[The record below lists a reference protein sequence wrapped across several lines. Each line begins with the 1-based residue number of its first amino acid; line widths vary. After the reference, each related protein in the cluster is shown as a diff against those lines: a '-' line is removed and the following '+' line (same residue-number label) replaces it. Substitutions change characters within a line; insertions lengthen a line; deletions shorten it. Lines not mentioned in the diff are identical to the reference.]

1 MSEDRMRL
9 GDTLVEAG
17 VITAQDLQNA
27 LAIQKERQLRL
38 GTILLQEGFVT
49 ESQLI
54 QALSLK
60 LSIPWVSLWRIDIPD
75 ELLELVPVN
84 VAEEF
89 FLMPIYIRTT
99 GSGERALY
107 VAMNDPTD
115 DDALRFVAANA
126 GIPVRPMIAGP
137 SDIASAIRFYY
148 YDEDVDE
155 RFSSSPPPPSGAQ
168 PPPPPSAKSAPAP
181 PPPPK
186 KAQGK
191 PSKPPPPPPKAA
203 RKEEAPPEEEIE
215 DLSDEDLELEPE
227 EETPEQVTDAAEP
240 DEEEAE
246 PAEEEAEPAE
256 EETEP
261 AEEETEP
268 AEEEAEPAEEEAEP
282 AGEEAEKLG
291 EEPDS
296 GYGALAEE
304 AAEAEDKKVF
314 ADKTSA
320 QREAERRLFGVGQSK
335 PKRSFSLTLLDG
347 TTLAFGPS
355 RKKAGASLTPGKIG
369 REDLLAAL
377 KAAAEGTPIDD
388 FLPTDRW
395 EAFVGAMLNILFRK
409 HLVMFDELMDELK
422 KFSKDD

>member
-1 MSEDRMRL
+1 MIENRMRL

-17 VITAQDLQNA
+17 VISQKDLEHA

-126 GIPVRPMIAGP
+126 GIPVKPMIAGP

-148 YDEDVDE
+148 YGEDDDE
-155 RFSSSPPPPSGAQ
+155 RFSSVPPPPSSSAH
-168 PPPPPSAKSAPAP
+168 PPPPPSKGAAP

-186 KAQGK
+186 KAAGK
-191 PSKPPPPPPKAA
+191 PSKPPPPPPQAA
-203 RKEEAPPEEEIE
+203 RKEPPVPEEEIE
-215 DLSDEDLELEPE
+215 ALSDDDLELEPD
-227 EETPEQVTDAAEP
+227 EETTEAV
-240 DEEEAE
+240 EEAE
-246 PAEEEAEPAE
+246 GAKEAPE
-256 EETEP
+256 EETE
-261 AEEETEP
+261 EEAKDEGEAETESEPDTAEDTAPPTDTAAP
-268 AEEEAEPAEEEAEP
+268 ADD
-282 AGEEAEKLG
+282 GEAEK
-291 EEPDS
+291 EED
-296 GYGALAEE
+296 
-304 AAEAEDKKVF
+304 AEDKVF
-314 ADKTSA
+314 SDKTAA

-355 RKKAGASLTPGKIG
+355 SKKPAGASLTPGKVG
-369 REDLLAAL
+369 KEDLLAAL
-377 KAAAEGTPIDD
+377 KAAANGTPIDD

-395 EAFVGAMLNILFRK
+395 EAFVGALLSILFRK
-409 HLVMFDELMDELK
+409 HLVMFDELVDELN
-422 KFSKDD
+422 KFKSED

>member
-1 MSEDRMRL
+1 MTENRMRL

-17 VITAQDLQNA
+17 VITAKELDRA

-89 FLMPIYIRTT
+89 FLMPIYVRTT

-115 DDALRFVAANA
+115 EDALRFVAANA

-155 RFSSSPPPPSGAQ
+155 RFSSA
-168 PPPPPSAKSAPAP
+168 PPPPPSAHPPPPPAKAGAAP

-186 KAQGK
+186 KVGGK

-203 RKEEAPPEEEIE
+203 RKDQPPAEEEIE
-215 DLSDEDLELEPE
+215 ALSDDDLELEPE
-227 EETPEQVTDAAEP
+227 EETSREAPQETPPETV
-240 DEEEAE
+240 
-246 PAEEEAEPAE
+246 AEEPERAE
-256 EETEP
+256 EETPQEAEQETAPEP
-261 AEEETEP
+261 AETASEP
-268 AEEEAEPAEEEAEP
+268 ADEAPAPSSADEADEPAA
-282 AGEEAEKLG
+282 AS
-291 EEPDS
+291 EPDS
-296 GYGALAEE
+296 DDSAAVEDAESDE
-304 AAEAEDKKVF
+304 QKVF

-355 RKKAGASLTPGKIG
+355 KKKAGASLTPGKIA

-377 KAAAEGTPIDD
+377 KAAANGTPIDD
-388 FLPTDRW
+388 FLPADRW
-395 EAFVGAMLNILFRK
+395 EAFVGALLSVLFRK
-409 HLVMFDELMDELK
+409 HLLMFDELMDELK
-422 KFSKDD
+422 KFGKDE